1 MNPIKTSTLVAL
13 LAALLAS
20 AGSACAQQDE
30 DFYRVANKIRKEIL
44 TLSNYGVFDYITFTM
59 APEASGYKVTL
70 KGYASRPTLKSSADK
85 VVKKVEQVESVDNQI
100 EVLPNSPND
109 ENIRMKVYAKI
120 YNNSTLSR
128 YNPNRGAPVYG
139 SAYGWQRTKM
149 IGISNDPPPG
159 PHPISII
166 VKNGNVILEGVV
178 DNDMDKQIAGM
189 QANQVSGVFSVTN
202 NLAVIKPGG
211 KKK

>member
-1 MNPIKTSTLVAL
+1 MKPFKTVTLVSL
-13 LAALLAS
+13 LLGLLMTV
-20 AGSACAQQDE
+20 GTVFGQQDE
-30 DFYRVANKIRKEIL
+30 DFYRVANKIRKEVL
-44 TLSNYGVFDYITFTM
+44 TLSNYGVFDYISFAM
-59 APEASGYKVTL
+59 APGTTGYKVTL
-70 KGYASRPTLKSSADK
+70 KGYASRPTLKDSAEK

-109 ENIRMKVYAKI
+109 DRIRTAVYRAI
-120 YNNSTLSR
+120 YYNPTLSR

-139 SAYGWQRTKM
+139 SAWGWQRTQM

-178 DNDMDKQIAGM
+178 DSDMDKQIAGM

-202 NLAVIKPGG
+202 NIEVVKSG
-211 KKK
+211 KK